1 MKPFAKLDAL
11 KARLD
16 EYRPLDKAV
25 TASLHEELVLQWTY
39 HSNAIEGNT
48 LTLKETKVALEGI
61 TIGGKTLREHF
72 EAINHRDAILML
84 EELVEK
90 QQPLDEWTIK
100 NLHQLVLKNIDA
112 DNAGRYRQVNVL
124 ISGAEHR
131 PPSALQV
138 PELMAAF
145 SQWCSNDAQQLH
157 PVERAARIHGEFVKI
172 HPFVDGNG
180 RTSRLLMNLELM
192 KAGFPATVIE
202 VAQRLDYYQALDKAH
217 CSGDYSDFIN
227 LVARA
232 VEKSFATYW
241 WALGIEADVAKY
253 LEGLGYDVH
262 GSESA
267 SEGKTGSRGD
277 K

>member
-1 MKPFAKLDAL
+1 MTPFAKLDAL
-11 KARLD
+11 KAKLD
-16 EYRPLDKAV
+16 ESRPLDKAV

-72 EAINHRDAILML
+72 EALNHRDAILMV

-112 DNAGRYRQVNVL
+112 ENAGRYREVNVL

-131 PPSALQV
+131 PPNAIQV
-138 PELMAAF
+138 PELMAEF
-145 SQWCSNDAQQLH
+145 SDLCSNQAQQLH
-157 PVERAARIHGEFVKI
+157 PIERAARVHGEFVKI

-202 VAQRLDYYQALDKAH
+202 VAQRLDYYQALDHAH
-217 CSGDYSDFIN
+217 CTGDYTDFIQ
-227 LVARA
+227 LVANA

-241 WALGIEADVAKY
+241 WALGIEVDIAKY
-253 LEGLGYDVH
+253 LEELGY
-262 GSESA
+262 GS
-267 SEGKTGSRGD
+267 
-277 K
+277 